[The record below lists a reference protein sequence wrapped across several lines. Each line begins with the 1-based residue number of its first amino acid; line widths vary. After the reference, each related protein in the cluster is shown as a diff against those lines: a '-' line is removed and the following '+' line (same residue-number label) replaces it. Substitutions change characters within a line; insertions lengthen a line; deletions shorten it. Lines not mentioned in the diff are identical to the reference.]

1 MNNLEKIELM
11 KLAVQLAISDE
22 SARLRLTPGHRQ
34 GQHTTELVAMI
45 YKSLLETL
53 LTDSA

>member
-11 KLAVQLAISDE
+11 KLAVQLVIADK
-22 SARLRLTPGHRQ
+22 SANLHLTPGNRQ
-34 GQHTTELVAMI
+34 GQHTTELVTMV
-45 YKSLLETL
+45 YKSLLAT

>member
-11 KLAVQLAISDE
+11 KLAVQLVIADK
-22 SARLRLTPGHRQ
+22 SAGVH
-34 GQHTTELVAMI
+34 LVPAAKQRDCATDLAAMV
-45 YKSLLETL
+45 YKSLLAT